1 MYYKKYIGKNIY
13 FSPLNENDVALYT
26 KWINDEN
33 ISRGINQV
41 HNIVTEI
48 QEKNWIAHAYEK
60 NRYQFVVVDKK
71 NDKPIGIYGLELK
84 NNISK
89 RYYFVGFIGEESYRG
104 KGYGTEALKLLT
116 KFAFEIL
123 NAHTLYTTIYQFN
136 EASIKSI
143 SKAKFKK
150 SGVFSESVYYNMKYY
165 DEIIYEMTK
174 QNYIEMEK
182 KEDE

>member
-1 MYYKKYIGKNIY
+1 M
-13 FSPLNENDVALYT
+13 
-26 KWINDEN
+26 
-33 ISRGINQV
+33 
-41 HNIVTEI
+41 
-48 QEKNWIAHAYEK
+48 
-60 NRYQFVVVDKK
+60 
-71 NDKPIGIYGLELK
+71 
-84 NNISK
+84 
-89 RYYFVGFIGEESYRG
+89 
-104 KGYGTEALKLLT
+104 T